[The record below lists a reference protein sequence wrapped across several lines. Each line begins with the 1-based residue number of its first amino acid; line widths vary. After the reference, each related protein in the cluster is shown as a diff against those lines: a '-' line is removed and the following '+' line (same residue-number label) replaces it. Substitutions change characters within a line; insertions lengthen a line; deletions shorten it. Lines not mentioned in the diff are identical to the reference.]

1 MKHEAVLVGDVGG
14 THSRWAIF
22 DGELGPIDVSKT
34 STARSLVEAAR
45 PYSGRYRAAG
55 VAVAGPVEQGKVVL
69 TNADWRGSVS
79 DLDVP
84 VRLVNDLEA
93 VAFSIPLLTARDIQ
107 WWGGR
112 GESLERVLCL
122 GIGTGFGGALFTPDD
137 VIAMEPGHEP
147 LHGGFG
153 DQTVESVVSGLSL
166 ARHRDHALF
175 RAALAFAVDRL
186 VERWAPDALCLI
198 GGVVEH
204 HSVLF
209 DDLRPK
215 VESYGRIVH
224 PCPALLG
231 AARAAITAL

>member
-1 MKHEAVLVGDVGG
+1 MRQFSLAMWGAPTLVGR
-14 THSRWAIF
+14 SSM
-22 DGELGPIDVSKT
+22 ESLGPIDVSKT

-45 PYSGRYRAAG
+45 PYAGRYRAAG

-137 VIAMEPGHEP
+137 VIAMEPDMSHYTAILVTRRLSRCVGP
-147 LHGGFG
+147 VPRSTSGSRALPGG
-153 DQTVESVVSGLSL
+153 
-166 ARHRDHALF
+166 ARIR
-175 RAALAFAVDRL
+175 R
-186 VERWAPDALCLI
+186 
-198 GGVVEH
+198 
-204 HSVLF
+204 
-209 DDLRPK
+209 
-215 VESYGRIVH
+215 
-224 PCPALLG
+224 
-231 AARAAITAL
+231 